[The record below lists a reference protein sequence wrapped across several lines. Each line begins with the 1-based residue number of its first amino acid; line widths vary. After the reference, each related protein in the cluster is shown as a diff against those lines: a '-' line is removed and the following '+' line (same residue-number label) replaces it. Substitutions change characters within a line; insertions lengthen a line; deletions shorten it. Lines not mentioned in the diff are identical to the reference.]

1 MNQEADLAIAVAPI
15 WKTEPWFVKLLEMA
29 IDTRKIFQQQT
40 SIKHKEK
47 ARSTLKINSCGGAML
62 QNSGTQ
68 EAISESAGRT
78 L

>member
-1 MNQEADLAIAVAPI
+1 
-15 WKTEPWFVKLLEMA
+15 MA